1 MRQLFLLMRQGQQ
14 REGNLQSVAAA
25 PSQRAATRPRYQI
38 NVTNSRRFIASPEA
52 QDWHSTRAYL
62 DEVPGPICGDASD
75 THAMRCSLFL

>member
-38 NVTNSRRFIASPEA
+38 NVTNSRRFIASPRGSGLA
-52 QDWHSTRAYL
+52 FDLRVFGRSARPYL
-62 DEVPGPICGDASD
+62 W
-75 THAMRCSLFL
+75 